1 MANKTEAQ
9 MNAPLAP
16 RALAWPLSWSLSER
30 WFVGLTIAFVL
41 VVTSMPY
48 VYGYLST
55 PPGKQYMGIM
65 LDVPDHA
72 QYFSWMRELSTAN
85 LASNKMTPEPNR
97 PVFFNLL
104 WWGLG
109 RLNLVLGLGYAGMF
123 QLLRVVAIILFLLLA
138 YRMCK
143 WFLKDRLM
151 SQAAFLVIAFTS
163 GLGWLL
169 VALKYITRGDLL
181 LPLDVYVAEGNT
193 FLGMLGYPHFIAALL
208 YVFVF
213 DLILRGQ
220 AKGQIRYAVGAG
232 LVALFLGWQHTYDL
246 VSVYGVLAAY
256 GLLLILRDRRL
267 PWYVIKSGL
276 IVGAL
281 SCWPA
286 IYSVMLTSLDPVW
299 KGVLAQFSNAGV
311 FTPNPLQL
319 PILLGIPFLLA
330 IYTVI
335 RDNPLK
341 LKGVPDNDLF
351 ILGWFLVSFVL
362 VYLPVDYQIHL
373 LNGWQVPMA
382 ILATGGLFRYI
393 LPLVEKKLHSRPALQ
408 KRKLND
414 PEFLRRALAGLLV
427 LVILPTNLYLWAWRF
442 VDLSRHDYPYYLYQD
457 EISAMNW
464 LDTNVKP
471 DDVVFSSLTTGQY
484 IPAMTGAH
492 AYLAHW
498 AETLDFFHKS
508 DVVNEF
514 YSTSSSTAQREQILK
529 AGKVNYV
536 FFGPAERQIG
546 DISLSSIPDLVP
558 VFTSGLVSVYR
569 VQN

>member
-1 MANKTEAQ
+1 M
-9 MNAPLAP
+9 
-16 RALAWPLSWSLSER
+16 
-30 WFVGLTIAFVL
+30 
-41 VVTSMPY
+41 
-48 VYGYLST
+48 
-55 PPGKQYMGIM
+55 
-65 LDVPDHA
+65 
-72 QYFSWMRELSTAN
+72 
-85 LASNKMTPEPNR
+85 
-97 PVFFNLL
+97 
-104 WWGLG
+104 
-109 RLNLVLGLGYAGMF
+109 
-123 QLLRVVAIILFLLLA
+123 
-138 YRMCK
+138 
-143 WFLKDRLM
+143 
-151 SQAAFLVIAFTS
+151 IAFTS

-181 LPLDVYVAEGNT
+181 LPLNVYVAEGNT
-193 FLGMLGYPHFIAALL
+193 FLSMLGYPHFVAALL

-220 AKGQIRYAVGAG
+220 KKGQIRYAVGAG

-256 GLLLILRDRRL
+256 GALLTLRDRRL
-267 PWYVIKSGL
+267 PMYIVKSGL
-276 IVGAL
+276 IVGVL

-286 IYSVMLTSLDPVW
+286 IYSVMLTSLDPIW

-319 PILLGIPFLLA
+319 PLLLGIPLLLA
-330 IYTVI
+330 IYTVV

-341 LKGVPDNDLF
+341 LKKVQDNDLF
-351 ILGWFLVSFVL
+351 ILGWFLVGFVL

-373 LNGWQVPMA
+373 LNGWQIPMA
-382 ILATGGLFRYI
+382 ILATGGVFRYI
-393 LPLVEKKLHSRPALQ
+393 LPFVKKKLQSRPALQ

-414 PEFLRRALAGLLV
+414 PEILRRSLAGLLV
-427 LVILPTNLYLWAWRF
+427 LVILPTNLYLWSWRF
-442 VDLSRHDYPYYLYQD
+442 LDLSRHDYPYYLYQD
-457 EISAMNW
+457 EISAMSW
-464 LDTNVKP
+464 LDTHVKP
-471 DDVVFSSLTTGQY
+471 DDVVFSSLTIGQY

-514 YSTSSSTAQREQILK
+514 YSTGDSAAQREQILK
-529 AGKVNYV
+529 DGKVSYV
-536 FFGPAERQIG
+536 FYGPAERQIG
-546 DISLSSIPDLVP
+546 DISLSSVPDLVP